1 MAKKA
6 TKASRAM
13 KNHDILFFDL
23 DGTLTDPGLGITNA
37 VMYALEK
44 YGLPLPE
51 RESLYKFIGPP
62 LTWSF
67 QTYYGFSEEQSME
80 AVKFYREHYAVKGL
94 FENEVYPG
102 IPELLGA
109 LREAGKTLCVATSK
123 PEKFAVQILEHFGL
137 GEYFHHICG
146 AAMDESRGTKH
157 EVIEYAIGRC
167 GDPDRARIVM
177 IGDREH
183 DILGGK
189 QSGRA
194 TLGVLYGYGDRAEH
208 EAAGA
213 DAIAGSVESL
223 GEMLLG

>member
-1 MAKKA
+1 
-6 TKASRAM
+6 M
-13 KNHDILFFDL
+13 KNYDILFFDL

-37 VMYALEK
+37 VMYSLEK
-44 YGLPLPE
+44 FGLPIPPRQE
-51 RESLYKFIGPP
+51 LYKFIGPP
-62 LTWSF
+62 LTWSYS
-67 QTYYGFSEEQSME
+67 TYYGFSEEKSLE

-102 IPELLGA
+102 IPELLKK
-109 LREAGKTLCVATSK
+109 LRERGKTLCVATSK
-123 PEKFAVQILEHFGL
+123 PEKFAREILEHFGL

-146 AAMDESRGTKH
+146 AAFDESRGTKH
-157 EVIEYAIGRC
+157 EVIEYAIEIC
-167 GDPDRARIVM
+167 GKPERSSILM

-189 QSGRA
+189 QSGLA

-213 DAIAGSVESL
+213 DAIAESVAEL
-223 GEMLLG
+223 EAILL